1 MLKIEFKELLL
12 LYITVQ
18 GFISYVP
25 QIAKIIK
32 TRSSKDISI
41 SSWMMWLINSTIYL
55 IYLLLEGVGIWLI
68 LSQLLEVTLIAVTVF
83 VVILY
88 KNH

>member
-1 MLKIEFKELLL
+1 MLKIDYKEILL
-12 LYITVQ
+12 LYVAIQ

-25 QIAKIIK
+25 QITKIIK

-41 SSWMMWLINSTIYL
+41 STWLMWLASSTIYL
-55 IYLLLEGVGIWLI
+55 LYLLLEGVGIWLI
-68 LSQLLEVTLIAVTVF
+68 LSQLLEITLIAVTVF

-88 KNH
+88 KNR